1 MKIKRRMKKMTPAM
15 IKTRIQVA
23 SFDEEESVK
32 RTSSLGISSKFN
44 TFCPFILS
52 QKIPS

>member
-32 RTSSLGISSKFN
+32 KNIFSWYIFKF
-44 TFCPFILS
+44 
-52 QKIPS
+52 